1 MTDSERWVP
10 DARTLMWCFGRADEH
25 RVMPAIR
32 DDVRDRAPE
41 LEPGSDA
48 YWLVVSEA
56 AVEAVLYDLL
66 DRAKREGTSFEDP
79 PRAT

>member
-1 MTDSERWVP
+1 MSDAEHWAP
-10 DARTLMWCFGRADEH
+10 DAKTLLWCFGRADEH

-32 DDVRDRAPE
+32 DDVRRRAAG

-48 YWLVVSEA
+48 YWLLVSEA

-66 DRAKREGTSFEDP
+66 ERAKAEGTVFHQP
-79 PRAT
+79 PSG